1 MSRRPNTALL
11 ARVRGLLERY
21 RDLLLGAEDVQV
33 YVGRVDDWPAT
44 QRQHVIVTD
53 RSTVARTLVDVDA
66 ALAELR
72 ADDAARDALEGT

>member
-1 MSRRPNTALL
+1 MRRPNKALL

-21 RDLLLGAEDVQV
+21 RDLLLGAEDRQMW
-33 YVGRVDDWPAT
+33 GRDSGGPFVSGA
-44 QRQHVIVTD
+44 HIIVTD
-53 RSTVARTLVDVDA
+53 RPTVARTLVDVDA